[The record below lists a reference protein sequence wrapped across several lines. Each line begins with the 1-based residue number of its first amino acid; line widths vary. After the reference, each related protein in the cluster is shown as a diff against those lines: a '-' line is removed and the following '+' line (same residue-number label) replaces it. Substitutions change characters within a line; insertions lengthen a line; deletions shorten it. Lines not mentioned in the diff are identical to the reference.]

1 MKKILLSLAIL
12 VTALS
17 LAAYTTFA
25 TWSATVT
32 VTNNQVLTGTADLQ
46 VSTNS
51 GGNWN
56 TSTGASSMVLA
67 DLIPGREKN
76 GYSFSLWNNSTPG
89 LNFNTSGQIT
99 AATGAGADETQL
111 EIAVYENGSSPAAG
125 SGWISLAD
133 WKTTQRSFNSSILPG
148 IGNFKNY
155 TIAARLLS
163 IATNDWQGRTV
174 RFTLTVTG
182 QQP

>member
-25 TWSATVT
+25 TWSDTVT
-32 VTNNQVLTGTADLQ
+32 VTNNQVQTGTADLQ
-46 VSTNS
+46 VSTD
-51 GGNWN
+51 GGSTWD
-56 TSTGASSMVLA
+56 TSTKASSMVLSG
-67 DLIPGREKN
+67 LIPGGEKD
-76 GYSFSLWNNSTPG
+76 GYSFSLWNASTPG
-89 LNFNTSGQIT
+89 LDFDTSGQIT
-99 AATGAGADETQL
+99 ADTGAGADESQL
-111 EIAVYENGSSPAAG
+111 EIAVYENGSSPADG

-133 WKTTQRSFNSSILPG
+133 WKTAQRNFNSSIVPL

-155 TIAARLLS
+155 TIAARLLNT
-163 IATNDWQGRTV
+163 ATNDWQGKTV
-174 RFTLTVTG
+174 TFTMTVTG

>member
-25 TWSATVT
+25 TWSDTVT

-51 GGNWN
+51 GGNWY

-67 DLIPGREKN
+67 DLIPGGEKN

-89 LNFNTSGQIT
+89 LNFDTSGQIT
-99 AATGAGADETQL
+99 ADTGAGADESQL
-111 EIAVYENGSSPAAG
+111 EIAVYENGSSPADG
-125 SGWISLAD
+125 SGWISLAN
-133 WKTTQRSFNSSILPG
+133 WKAAQGNFDSSIIPG

-155 TIAARLLS
+155 RIAAKLLS
-163 IATNDWQGRTV
+163 TATNDWQGRTV
-174 RFTLTVTG
+174 TFTLIVTG

>member
-25 TWSATVT
+25 TWSDTVT

-56 TSTGASSMVLA
+56 TSTGASSMALA
-67 DLIPGREKN
+67 DLIPGGEKN

-89 LNFNTSGQIT
+89 LNFDTSGQIT
-99 AATGAGADETQL
+99 AATGAGADESQL
-111 EIAVYENGSSPAAG
+111 EIAVYENGSSPADG

-133 WKTTQRSFNSSILPG
+133 WKTAQRSFNSSIVPG
-148 IGNFKNY
+148 FGNFKNY

-163 IATNDWQGRTV
+163 TATNDWQGRTV
-174 RFTLTVTG
+174 TFTLTVTG